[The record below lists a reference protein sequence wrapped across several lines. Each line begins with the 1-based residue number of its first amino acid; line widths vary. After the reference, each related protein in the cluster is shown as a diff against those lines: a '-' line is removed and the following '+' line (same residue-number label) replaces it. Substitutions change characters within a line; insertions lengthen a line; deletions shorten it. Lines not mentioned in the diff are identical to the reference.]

1 MALQYGAAAE
11 EIKEL
16 SNEELARLVLAKKQ
30 DKQVE
35 ASTKALKENVE
46 KLKELKKV
54 VANINQCSQLWQKKL
69 MSLVEQKG

>member
-16 SNEELARLVLAKKQ
+16 SNEELANLVITKKQ
-30 DKQVE
+30 EKQVE

-46 KLKELKKV
+46 KLAELKKELLLT
-54 VANINQCSQLWQKKL
+54 NQ
-69 MSLVEQKG
+69 